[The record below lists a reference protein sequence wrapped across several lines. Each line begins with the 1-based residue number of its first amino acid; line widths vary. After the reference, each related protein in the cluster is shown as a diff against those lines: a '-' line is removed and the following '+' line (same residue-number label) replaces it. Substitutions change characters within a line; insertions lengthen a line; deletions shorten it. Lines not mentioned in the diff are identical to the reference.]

1 MQIPTDIMV
10 ALIGLLGSAAGAFVG
25 VVTSAKLTNY
35 RIEQLEKKVDKHN
48 TVIERTYKL
57 EETQA
62 VIQEQIKVAN
72 HRIGDLE
79 KKERNRIWIY
89 HF

>member
-57 EETQA
+57 EEAQA

-79 KKERNRIWIY
+79 KEREE
-89 HF
+89 

>member
-1 MQIPTDIMV
+1 MPTEILV
-10 ALIGLLGSAAGAFVG
+10 ALIGLGGSAIGTFAGVFV
-25 VVTSAKLTNY
+25 SAKLTAY

-57 EETQA
+57 EEAQA

-72 HRIGDLE
+72 HRITDLE
-79 KKERNRIWIY
+79 EREE
-89 HF
+89 